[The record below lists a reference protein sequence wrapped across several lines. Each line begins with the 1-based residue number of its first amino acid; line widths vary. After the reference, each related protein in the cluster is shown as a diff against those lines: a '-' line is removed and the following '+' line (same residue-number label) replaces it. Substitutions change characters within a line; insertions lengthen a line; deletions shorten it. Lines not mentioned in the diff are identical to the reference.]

1 MADFQA
7 TASETATK
15 LTMLVE
21 EIDQS
26 QANLDALEQLVA
38 TTTSQIDT
46 QWTELNTRAESL
58 ISQLNAI
65 REQINAEVTE
75 VGQTLNQLQEK
86 ITSAQSEIEQEF
98 DETKASLD
106 QLDSTLESVTS
117 EQEEAWEATETALT
131 TLEET
136 TQTVESALESEF
148 SETGALI
155 SEDFVTAIGTHETE
169 VTKQAETLQTY
180 ISGECLS
187 QLSDKSSEFSERL
200 TQIADRLSQ
209 KLLEVSSNVEGTV
222 TSSLDQAVSEHGT
235 AIANLVSTAK
245 DVSRA
250 LEDVGK
256 TVDETSS
263 NVTRIL
269 SLMETATDTTNKGFN
284 TSVDVFMEA
293 KELLGKFGMI

>member
-1 MADFQA
+1 
-7 TASETATK
+7 ETATK

-46 QWTELNTRAESL
+46 QWTELNTRAETL

-98 DETKASLD
+98 EETKASLD

-117 EQEEAWEATETALT
+117 EQEEAWETTETALT

-148 SETGALI
+148 SETIALI
-155 SEDFVTAIGTHETE
+155 GEDFVTAIETHETE
-169 VTKQAETLQTY
+169 VTRQAEALQTY

-187 QLSDKSSEFSERL
+187 QLSEKSSEFSERL
-200 TQIADRLSQ
+200 TQIADQLSQ
-209 KLLEVSSNVEGTV
+209 KLLEVSSLTFPVKYEFE
-222 TSSLDQAVSEHGT
+222 QE
-235 AIANLVSTAK
+235 ANPDIVH
-245 DVSRA
+245 
-250 LEDVGK
+250 VG
-256 TVDETSS
+256 
-263 NVTRIL
+263 
-269 SLMETATDTTNKGFN
+269 
-284 TSVDVFMEA
+284 
-293 KELLGKFGMI
+293 